1 MGDADT
7 VDGLHAN
14 SFVRKWYGV
23 YGSANKFLSFDTSKE
38 KGWIKL
44 EVAES
49 SNGVSGAYGIYI
61 ISWPYVGEGNVNPT
75 VKCIYSTTKAYIT
88 ALTAV
93 QTDTTKFDLYF
104 KFLGAAAYP
113 TYTIYASAT
122 TSDLNYTVTAV
133 TDIPTDNTYTSSL
146 ASLQLTA
153 SSCTGN
159 SATATSATTASKLQA
174 SKSFWGNNFD
184 GTQDINGTITF
195 PSIGDKAT
203 SNKISWNGS
212 TEGAD
217 IYYETTAAD
226 QGNLVLNVRD
236 DANAYI

>member
-1 MGDADT
+1 MKIAYNPASANNVITSDTAKSDDIIFDLKAKNIWAKGMRMGDADT

-61 ISWPYVGEGNVNPT
+61 ISWPYVGENKANPT
-75 VKCIYSTTKAYIT
+75 VKCIYSTTQNYIT

-93 QTDTTKFDLYF
+93 RTDTTKFDLYF

-113 TYTIYASAT
+113 TYTIYASAS

-153 SSCTGN
+153 SSADKWTNTHKFTIGN
-159 SATATSATTASKLQA
+159 KT
-174 SKSFWGNNFD
+174 
-184 GTQDINGTITF
+184 
-195 PSIGDKAT
+195 
-203 SNKISWNGS
+203 
-212 TEGAD
+212 
-217 IYYETTAAD
+217 
-226 QGNLVLNVRD
+226 
-236 DANAYI
+236 